1 MVKSIRTETIPV
13 FKEALCALSVQSEV
27 QSWQTV
33 DGPSRLVLWKNKT
46 FISSVV
52 QCATTCSFIF
62 NLRFL
67 TVHVNMLEVA
77 FLM

>member
-1 MVKSIRTETIPV
+1 MVKRIRTETIPV

-52 QCATTCSFIF
+52 QCVQCCTVLA
-62 NLRFL
+62 LLFL
-67 TVHVNMLEVA
+67 TFVSSLCI
-77 FLM
+77 